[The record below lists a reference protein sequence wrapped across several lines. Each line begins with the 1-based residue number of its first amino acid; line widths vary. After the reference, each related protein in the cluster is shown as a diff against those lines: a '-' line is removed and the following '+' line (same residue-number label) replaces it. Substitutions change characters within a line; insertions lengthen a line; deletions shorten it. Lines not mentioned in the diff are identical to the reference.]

1 LAEEG
6 YNGSNKEDQLVAST
20 CMFISSKLLEIDSI
34 HIRQV
39 IQYLMG
45 NKVDRDEI
53 VDLEEKIIEKAEWD
67 IV

>member
-1 LAEEG
+1 
-6 YNGSNKEDQLVAST
+6 
-20 CMFISSKLLEIDSI
+20 MFISSKLLEIDSI

-45 NKVDRDEI
+45 NRVDRDEI